1 MRTAPAISK
10 MVARM
15 QACRMVRTLEPT
27 EVPKLLAT
35 SLAPTPKARRNDT
48 TNPTITIHKTVG
60 SMASIIFESVSVSSS
75 KNRQS
80 FGLARTKA
88 NSAKRKQRPGHR
100 MDRIYDSLDRC
111 SNGRLLSSQSNA
123 TVQTHPPQNKKQ
135 QLAIG
140 HQLRRKHKT
149 QKSHH
154 RISPVEIGCG
164 SFATNSSFA
173 VFFSPKK
180 YSRFITVKYT
190 KSKKSISCSTV
201 GVCVSQELQTTPVIN
216 FSLS

>member
-75 KNRQS
+75 KNRRR

-173 VFFSPKK
+173 VFFFPQKNIPDLSQLNTRKARNQ
-180 YSRFITVKYT
+180 SVARQ
-190 KSKKSISCSTV
+190 S
-201 GVCVSQELQTTPVIN
+201 VCVCRKSCKRRR
-216 FSLS
+216 